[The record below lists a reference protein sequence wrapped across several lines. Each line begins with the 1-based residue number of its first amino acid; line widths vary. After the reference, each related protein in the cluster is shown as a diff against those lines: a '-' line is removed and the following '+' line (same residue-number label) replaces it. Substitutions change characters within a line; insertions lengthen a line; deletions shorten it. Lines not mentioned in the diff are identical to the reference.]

1 MLKYVPLHLVANA
14 GAKPLC
20 YGYIQMH
27 VLPAIL
33 GKLVTTVTDIAKET
47 NWSGLLAKLIR
58 LENGLETS
66 AAM

>member
-1 MLKYVPLHLVANA
+1 
-14 GAKPLC
+14 
-20 YGYIQMH
+20 MH

-33 GKLVTTVTDIAKET
+33 GKLVTTVTDIARET
-47 NWSGLLAKLIR
+47 NWSGMLAKLIR